1 MARKQQTGFTII
13 ELVITITIIAILAAI
28 ALPRYVA
35 LQGDA
40 RAAKLQGALAS
51 VNSAAALVKALCL
64 TQTATG
70 STNRLMAG
78 GCNVAAGATV
88 GVLMDGQ
95 ALPTGTLTAFSYPT
109 AAAGGIQLAAQLQSA
124 APADYVVTF
133 AGNVMTVSPTGATT
147 PASCNFTYTWAPVA
161 NGAPTIA
168 LNPLATAATC

>member
-35 LQGDA
+35 LQADA
-40 RAAKLQGALAS
+40 RVAKLQGALAS
-51 VNSAAALVKALCL
+51 VRSAAALAKAVCL

-70 STNRLMAG
+70 SNTQLMAG

-88 GVLMDGQ
+88 GVIMDGTNV
-95 ALPTGTLTAFSYPT
+95 LTGFSYPT

-133 AGNVMTVSPTGATT
+133 AGNVMTVSPTGAST
-147 PASCNFTYTWAPVA
+147 PASCSFTYTWAPVA
-161 NGAPTIA
+161 NGAPTVL
-168 LNPLATAATC
+168 LNVGATAANC